1 MGTGDEQT
9 LRQREEP
16 TASDERSEYFCTKRF
31 NVSIFTVDTEFTLN
45 MHGSENF
52 VRGGPTLTMFLFCFF
67 MRGGWIQIA
76 L

>member
-31 NVSIFTVDTEFTLN
+31 NVSIFTVDTVFTLN
-45 MHGSENF
+45 YPKLLHG
-52 VRGGPTLTMFLFCFF
+52 FC
-67 MRGGWIQIA
+67 
-76 L
+76 

>member
-31 NVSIFTVDTEFTLN
+31 NVSIFTIGLDRQKKKNLHTIGN
-45 MHGSENF
+45 I
-52 VRGGPTLTMFLFCFF
+52 FLPISFEICF
-67 MRGGWIQIA
+67 GCSIEPSH
-76 L
+76 